1 MVPTNAF
8 PTSSLPSKPTEESNI
23 NREKD
28 KTSEKWDAKGVVAK
42 GSAPRVGAAVE
53 PAQIQLELDV
63 GTPLEGAGGGGG
75 GGGGGVVH
83 TMTNGNTNYSSTN
96 NGNGTTTG
104 MDIETQVASR
114 K

>member
-8 PTSSLPSKPTEESNI
+8 PTSSLPSKPTEESNN
-23 NREKD
+23 NRDKD
-28 KTSEKWDAKGVVAK
+28 KTSEKWDAKGAVVK
-42 GSAPRVGAAVE
+42 GSAPRVGVAVE
-53 PAQIQLELDV
+53 SAQIQLELDV
-63 GTPLEGAGGGGG
+63 GTPVDGAG

-83 TMTNGNTNYSSTN
+83 NMTNGNTNYSSTN

>member
-8 PTSSLPSKPTEESNI
+8 PTSSLPSKPTEESNV

-63 GTPLEGAGGGGG
+63 GTPLEGAGGV
-75 GGGGGVVH
+75 GGGGVVH